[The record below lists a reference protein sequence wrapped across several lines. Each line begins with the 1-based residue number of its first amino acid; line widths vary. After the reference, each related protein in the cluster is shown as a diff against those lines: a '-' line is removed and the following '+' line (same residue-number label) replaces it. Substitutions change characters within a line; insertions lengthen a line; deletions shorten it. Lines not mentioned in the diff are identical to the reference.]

1 MTLTIDPEFAGKI
14 PPLTEDEYRLLE
26 ENILRDGKIISPLIT
41 WNGIIVDGHNRYRIL
56 QEHPELPY
64 ETEEMEFPDR
74 YSVIAWICS
83 HQLGQR
89 NLTEAQK
96 KYLRGKQYEAEKAIH
111 GHIAGT
117 KLARDQN
124 GRFTVSCQTDNNGE
138 CERTVD
144 RIAREN
150 NTSSSSIIRS
160 EKYAKG
166 VEAADEV
173 IPGIKDE
180 ILSERLKCTDK
191 DIIAVARASPDEREA
206 LARKLKEPGDD
217 PQILVPVLSCSEYE
231 EDVEDDDFSEEDDF
245 PAFEPK
251 KTKAQELREIQ
262 AISESMLHASGGDTI
277 EDVLYELN
285 DALESMIFRWNF
297 CFETHEAIY
306 RKKDNLK
313 RIRLLAKEGI
323 NYLKTIGGKQVHEN
337 Q

>member
-1 MTLTIDPEFAGKI
+1 MTLIIDPEFADKI
-14 PPLTEDEYRLLE
+14 PPLSDIEYRMLE
-26 ENILRDGKIISPLIT
+26 ENILAEGRVINPLIV
-41 WNGIIVDGHNRYRIL
+41 WNGLIVDGHNRYRIL

-64 ETEEMEFPDR
+64 QIYEKNFSDR
-74 YSVIAWICS
+74 NEVIAWICRT
-83 HQLGQR
+83 QLGRR
-89 NLTEAQK
+89 NLTPVQR
-96 KYLRGKQYEAEKAIH
+96 KYLIGKQYLAEKARHGGDRKSDDAKSSYQNGNLIEAEK
-111 GHIAGT
+111 T
-117 KLARDQN
+117 
-124 GRFTVSCQTDNNGE
+124 
-138 CERTVD
+138 CE

-150 NTSSSSIIRS
+150 GIGRTTVIRDGAFAS
-160 EKYAKG
+160 G
-166 VEAADEV
+166 LDAADEV
-173 IPGIKDE
+173 LPGIRQKV
-180 ILSERLKCTDK
+180 LSG
-191 DIIAVARASPDEREA
+191 DIHPPDRDVSAVARASPDKREA
-206 LARKLKEPGDD
+206 LARKLKEPGEG
-217 PQILVPVLSCSEYE
+217 PQIMEPVLSCSEYE
-231 EDVEDDDFSEEDDF
+231 EDVEDDDFSGEDDF

-277 EDVLYELN
+277 EDVMYELN